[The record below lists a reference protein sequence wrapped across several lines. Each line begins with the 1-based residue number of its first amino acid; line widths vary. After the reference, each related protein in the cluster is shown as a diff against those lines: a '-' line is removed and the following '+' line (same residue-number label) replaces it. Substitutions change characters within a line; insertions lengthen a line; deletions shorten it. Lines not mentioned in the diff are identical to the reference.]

1 MLLTSLSPHVTEVLE
16 AVPHQVVDLIEVVH
30 EAPPVQGDG
39 EGGEVL
45 TDPSIET
52 REQSGVRIVQAGD
65 IPVRKVATKHN
76 VRNTLSLQ
84 LCRVV
89 QVSQVEVMLLLLT
102 DQSGLVPLP
111 GLTPGLY
118 GGVDELAQRGE
129 IKAELSGETGQS
141 E

>member
-1 MLLTSLSPHVTEVLE
+1 M
-16 AVPHQVVDLIEVVH
+16 IEVVH

-52 REQSGVRIVQAGD
+52 GEEGGVRVVQAGD
-65 IPVRKVATKHN
+65 IPVREVATKHN

-89 QVSQVEVMLLLLT
+89 QVSQVEVMLFLLT

-111 GLTPGLY
+111 GLTAGLY
-118 GGVDELAQRGE
+118 GGVDELSQRGE
-129 IKAELSGETGQS
+129 IKAELGGETGQS